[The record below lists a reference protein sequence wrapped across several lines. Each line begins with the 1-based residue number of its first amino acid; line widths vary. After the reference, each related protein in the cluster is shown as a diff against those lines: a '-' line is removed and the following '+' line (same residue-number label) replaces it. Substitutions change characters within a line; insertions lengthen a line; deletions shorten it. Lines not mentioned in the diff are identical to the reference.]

1 MFLGNLILYVQPHM
15 YLYIGFAWLTLLYCT
30 QYLQC
35 VGDKNSRDCYYVHIS
50 NKLPS
55 RYRESSGTTFTYI
68 CNVFGTGGK
77 KEEKSACDLF
87 TPKLTNSRKIALHIA
102 SSMVYSRIL
111 HLDFH
116 KIMYE
121 SIFYNRFC
129 TNKIEKDIYTFPSA
143 MP

>member
-1 MFLGNLILYVQPHM
+1 M
-15 YLYIGFAWLTLLYCT
+15 YLRL
-30 QYLQC
+30 
-35 VGDKNSRDCYYVHIS
+35 
-50 NKLPS
+50 
-55 RYRESSGTTFTYI
+55 
-68 CNVFGTGGK
+68 GK

-87 TPKLTNSRKIALHIA
+87 TPKLTNSLIIALHIA

-121 SIFYNRFC
+121 NIFYNRFC

>member
-1 MFLGNLILYVQPHM
+1 MLVTKIAV
-15 YLYIGFAWLTLLYCT
+15 IAI
-30 QYLQC
+30 
-35 VGDKNSRDCYYVHIS
+35 CYYVHIS

-121 SIFYNRFC
+121 NIFYNRFC